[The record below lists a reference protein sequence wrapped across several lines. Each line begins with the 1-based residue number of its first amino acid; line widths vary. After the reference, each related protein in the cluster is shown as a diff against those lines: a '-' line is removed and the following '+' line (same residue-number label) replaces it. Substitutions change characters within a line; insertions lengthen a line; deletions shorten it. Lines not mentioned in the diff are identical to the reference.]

1 MTDFQNPN
9 QDPGMER
16 RLLLVFAIT
25 FIILIAAQPLIM
37 KYMGKKPQP
46 APAQQTQ
53 QQAAPTPAPAA
64 VAAAP
69 AVPSAAPTPAA
80 ASKVAQNEEETVVE
94 NDLYRITFTNKGG
107 QVKSWILKK
116 YTNDKGQPLDL
127 VNQIAASK
135 LGYPLSLFTYDE
147 NLRNQLNSVFYVPSV
162 TGTQTA
168 PTSVTFEYAQG
179 DLSVRKTFSFDHSY
193 VVTADISVTRNGQQV
208 TAMPAWPSGFGD
220 DTVEYSYASQR
231 IDYLPANQ
239 DKVIRLSPDRKGEK
253 IGNQHTIMGPFYW
266 AGALDQYFTA
276 TFMPERPDQAAL
288 VQFRNSV
295 EVPQNLD
302 KPDQKLIKV
311 DVLGAAA
318 GSLSG
323 PTNTRIFVGPKDVDV
338 LAKVQATPLPGQTTA
353 PNIDGLVDFG
363 FFGVIAKPLF
373 AWLKWTHKYV
383 PNWGWAIVVVTV
395 IINLA
400 LLPLRI
406 SSMKSALK
414 MQKVQP
420 QINAIKKK
428 YEKYSMRDPRRQEM
442 NQEIAAVFKEHGANP
457 VGGCLPMILQMPFLF
472 AFYTMLGVAI
482 ELRHA
487 PWLWIKDLSAPD
499 PYYILPIAIV
509 ISTLLMQRMTPNPG
523 MDPAQQK
530 MMNLIMPLMLGW
542 ISYRLAAGL
551 GVYWVVG
558 TIIAII
564 QQQVMNRTK
573 LGREM
578 RAEMEK
584 RARKKALKTT

>member
-1 MTDFQNPN
+1 
-9 QDPGMER
+9 MER

-25 FIILIAAQPLIM
+25 FVILIAAQPLLM
-37 KYMGKKPQP
+37 KFAGKKNQPQTTQPQTQPQPQPQPQP
-46 APAQQTQ
+46 AAPAQ
-53 QQAAPTPAPAA
+53 PAA
-64 VAAAP
+64 VSPSAAP
-69 AVPSAAPTPAA
+69 AVPSTVGPA
-80 ASKVAQNEEETVVE
+80 KVAQSEQETVVD
-94 NDLYRITFTNKGG
+94 NDLYRITFTNHGA
-107 QVKSWILKK
+107 QVKSWVLKK
-116 YTNDKGQPLDL
+116 YTDDKGHPLDL
-127 VNQIAASK
+127 VNQTAAK
-135 LGYPLSLFTYDE
+135 TLGYPLSLFTYDQD
-147 NLRNQLNSVFYVPSV
+147 LRAQLNSALYVPSV
-162 TGTQTA
+162 TGQQSA
-168 PTSVTFEYAQG
+168 PTSVTFEYSQG
-179 DLSVRKTFSFDHSY
+179 DLRVSKTFSFDHSY
-193 VVTADISVTRNGQQV
+193 VVNTDITVKRGGQTV
-208 TAMPAWPSGFGD
+208 AAFPAWPSGFGD

-231 IDYLPANQ
+231 IDYLPTTQ
-239 DKVIRLSPDRKGEK
+239 EKVIRLSPDRKGEK
-253 IGNQHTIMGPFYW
+253 IGNLHTVGGPFYW

-276 TFMPERPDQAAL
+276 TFMPERPDQSAM

-295 EVPQNLD
+295 EVPRNLD
-302 KPDQKLIKV
+302 KPDQNVMKV
-311 DVLGAAA
+311 EVLGAAI
-318 GSLSG
+318 GNVSG
-323 PTNTRIFVGPKDVDV
+323 PTRTRIFVGPKDVDV
-338 LAKVQATPLPGQTTA
+338 LAKVQATPIPGQTSA

-457 VGGCLPMILQMPFLF
+457 AGGCLPMILQMPFLF

-487 PWLWIKDLSAPD
+487 PWLWIHDLSAPD
-499 PYYILPIAIV
+499 PYYVLPIFIV
-509 ISTLLMQRMTPNPG
+509 LTTLLMQRMTPNPG

-564 QQQVMNRTK
+564 QQQVMNRTE